1 MTKKLSMTTTQKN
14 IINIFCAIFM
24 AIIAAYVIDPQL
36 HKIKY
41 AWPLLPALLLA
52 RYSKWTLRTMLI
64 VLLIFGLYA
73 PIAVAHG
80 RLTLAML
87 ASALETNPSEG
98 SEFLRNINWASYLIG
113 IAFIVLSILYYR
125 TAILLKH
132 RKVAY
137 ALIIPVFLYTL
148 MTSWPGTLIRDAIR
162 HSIRYAENHRQ
173 LVDSLAK
180 QDSWQITT
188 NNDHHR
194 YQNYV
199 LIIGESARKDYFSL
213 YGYPHK
219 TTPWLDQSNGI
230 FIDGMLASGANTI
243 AALSHTLQ
251 QLDDSG
257 NAIPEN
263 NIITLANKAGY
274 QTYWL
279 SNQGRL
285 GKYDT
290 STSFVAMR
298 THKAI
303 FLNNGTWAD
312 NNYDDNLLLNK
323 LADTLE
329 QPEPQNQPRLIV
341 MHMLGS
347 HPVACERLHGFPIH
361 FKLNHGKDLDCYLA
375 SIEKTDDFIH
385 QTADILVKHGSYS
398 LIYFSDH
405 GLSIT
410 PKAITQSDD
419 IINSYEVP
427 LILIDSD
434 AKAHN
439 VFKKAISG
447 AHFIDIFA
455 SWLGIQIRNDTGEYD
470 LRQPDKLPEDK
481 NIQVYQ
487 RDHLTDPATLPREPL
502 MQ

>member
-1 MTKKLSMTTTQKN
+1 MLLTIATT
-14 IINIFCAIFM
+14 
-24 AIIAAYVIDPQL
+24 AAVDPTL
-36 HKIKY
+36 TKIKY

-52 RYSKWTLRTMLI
+52 RYSKWMLRIALVM
-64 VLLIFGLYA
+64 LLIFALYS
-73 PIAVAHG
+73 PIATIYG
-80 RLTLAML
+80 RPTLAML
-87 ASALETNPSEG
+87 ASALETTPNESG
-98 SEFLRNINWASYLIG
+98 EFLSNIRWVSYLIG
-113 IAFIVLSILYYR
+113 IGFIILSILYYR
-125 TAILLKH
+125 TATLFKA
-132 RKVAY
+132 RKIAY
-137 ALIIPVFLYTL
+137 VLIIPTFLYTL
-148 MTSWPGTLIRDAIR
+148 MSSWPGTLIRDTIR
-162 HSIRYAENHRQ
+162 HSIRYTENHQQ
-173 LVDSLAK
+173 LVASLAK
-180 QDSWQITT
+180 QDSWQIST
-188 NNDHHR
+188 NADHNR

-251 QLDDSG
+251 QLDEHG

-298 THKAI
+298 TKKAT

-312 NNYDDNLLLNK
+312 TNYDDNLLLDK
-323 LADTLE
+323 LASTLD
-329 QPEPQNQPRLIV
+329 QPEPNNTPRLIV
-341 MHMLGS
+341 MHTLGS
-347 HPVACERLHGFPIH
+347 HPIACERLHGFPNH
-361 FKLNHGKDLDCYLA
+361 FDLNHGQDLNCYLA

-385 QTADILVKHGSYS
+385 QTADILAQHGSYS

-410 PKAITQSDD
+410 PQAITQSDD

-434 AKAHN
+434 AQAHRVVQKAL
-439 VFKKAISG
+439 SG

-455 SWLGIQIRNDTGEYD
+455 SWLGIDIKGYTEEYD

-481 NIQVYQ
+481 NIQIYQ